1 MNKTELSKAIRL
13 HELWLKNEPDGKMLD
28 LSDADLSDANL
39 GHANLSG
46 ANLRY
51 ANLRCA
57 DLSVADLRYAN
68 LSGANLRYANLSGA
82 NLRCADLSGANL
94 SGADLSVAD
103 LRYADI
109 SDANLGHANL
119 SDANL
124 SGADLSGADLDY
136 SCLPLWCGSL
146 KAQFDDKQMIQ
157 LLYHILS
164 AATNSKNISKS
175 LKGILLTDEL
185 VGTANRFHRKNE
197 VPELQVYKANERRKI
212 K

>member
-39 GHANLSG
+39 GH
-46 ANLRY
+46 
-51 ANLRCA
+51 
-57 DLSVADLRYAN
+57 
-68 LSGANLRYANLSGA
+68 A

-164 AATNSKNISKS
+164 AATNSKNISES

-185 VGTANRFHRKNE
+185 IETANKFHKIDE